1 MTKWAMDAFYS
12 AHFCVEVNLRHKL
25 SHLFSEICQHKEL
38 MRGPQSCT
46 HSCSGAAGRSQT
58 SDRVTGQL
66 CGLVRTLFL
75 RCEERR
81 GEEGVFPLISPLSRW
96 QMCWKA
102 PFTLVTCVWL
112 EVYAWLIQGFQW
124 YLWITSGHARG
135 RLRIPPVH
143 HNDYPDD
150 EKCSC
155 SRHQRYLKPQ
165 PSMFPSFPSSH
176 VGPAVSEMNQ
186 IWDG

>member
-96 QMCWKA
+96 QSVLESTVHACYMCVVGSVRMADSGIPVIFVNHFRSCRRK
-102 PFTLVTCVWL
+102 VTDP
-112 EVYAWLIQGFQW
+112 
-124 YLWITSGHARG
+124 SGASQ
-135 RLRIPPVH
+135 RLPRWW
-143 HNDYPDD
+143 
-150 EKCSC
+150 
-155 SRHQRYLKPQ
+155 
-165 PSMFPSFPSSH
+165 
-176 VGPAVSEMNQ
+176 EMQ
-186 IWDG
+186 LQ